1 MVQHRGEAARIREFY
16 ESRDRAQTPTW
27 SPINPATMY
36 HRFLIDLALV
46 DGLNA
51 ARVDLAG
58 VNVLDVGCGNGLAL
72 RNLVELGADPARL
85 AGVELVPGRV
95 ARARELS
102 PHITFEV
109 ADATDLPFPDD
120 SFDVVMQQSA
130 LCNVLDPEGRRA
142 FAGEMLRV
150 LRPGGHVLWYDVF
163 DHQENDQIRGVPRA
177 EVLELLPDCQIV
189 FERELFHRRTEQLLA
204 RGNLD
209 AALAL
214 EQRLPGRAHRAA
226 MFAVLQRA

>member
-16 ESRDRAQTPTW
+16 ETRDRAETPTW
-27 SPINPATMY
+27 SPIDPATMY
-36 HRFLIDLALV
+36 HRFLMDLALADGINTARIDLATS
-46 DGLNA
+46 
-51 ARVDLAG
+51 R
-58 VNVLDVGCGNGLAL
+58 VLDVGCGNGLAL
-72 RNLVELGADPARL
+72 RNLVELGADPSRL

-102 PHITFEV
+102 PHIHFEV
-109 ADATDLPFPDD
+109 ADATDLPFTDD
-120 SFDVVMQQSA
+120 EFDVVMQQSA
-130 LCNVLDPEGRRA
+130 LCNVIDPEARRA

-163 DHQENDQIRGVPRA
+163 DHQEGDQIRGVSRA
-177 EVLELLPDCQIV
+177 EVLELLPGCEIV

-204 RGNLD
+204 RGSLD

-214 EQRLPGRAHRAA
+214 EQRLPRAKRAA
-226 MFAVLQRA
+226 MFAVLRAA

>member
-16 ESRDRAQTPTW
+16 ENRDQATVPTW
-27 SPINPATMY
+27 SPIDPATMY
-36 HRFLIDLALV
+36 HRFLMDLALV

-51 ARVDLAG
+51 ACIDLAS
-58 VNVLDVGCGNGLAL
+58 VSVLDVGCGNGLAL

-102 PHITFEV
+102 PHIRFEV

-130 LCNVLDPEGRRA
+130 LCNVLDPGARRA

-163 DHQENDQIRGVPRA
+163 DHQEGDQIRGVSRD
-177 EVLELLPDCQIV
+177 EVLELLPGCTVV

-204 RGNLD
+204 RGSLD
-209 AALAL
+209 AALVL
-214 EQRLPGRAHRAA
+214 ERRVPRAKRAA
-226 MFAVLQRA
+226 LFAVLRAA